1 MDSYRCFWQLFEDK
15 KKFSEKVPF
24 QDWSGVVEAFKGK
37 RADEPLLELSMLQ
50 HREVDKAPRPS
61 ISNVIWILSAQPIIL
76 WAVNAAAL
84 RSLRL
89 SGRRK
94 VIPAQD
100 IFHGNVITIF
110 VFTNI
115 DREEERVVQ
124 KYPRRSKNIPKRV
137 PKRPK
142 LLKTRNQQKNTCKKS
157 RAWDWMIS
165 FSAFPDIHLRDSV
178 LEFVYM
184 FYSFYC
190 FFFLKKINSKNTFI
204 LEILNPINFG

>member
-1 MDSYRCFWQLFEDK
+1 MLFGSCQLNQSFC
-15 KKFSEKVPF
+15 
-24 QDWSGVVEAFKGK
+24 
-37 RADEPLLELSMLQ
+37 ELSMLQ
-50 HREVDKAPRPS
+50 HCGAWGYQEEEK
-61 ISNVIWILSAQPIIL
+61 I
-76 WAVNAAAL
+76 
-84 RSLRL
+84 
-89 SGRRK
+89 
-94 VIPAQD
+94 IPAQD

-190 FFFLKKINSKNTFI
+190 FSFYCFFFLKKINSKNTFI